1 ITAHPS
7 YHTHQTVPLRVY
19 LEQVPAHLHHLAQM
33 GEHRGDELARRARL
47 VEGGQLL
54 RRAAAASAEDHRASV
69 MSRAAVAGASCMSR
83 AAPGSC
89 QVTSRAPTQA
99 MLAAN
104 SAAPSM
110 WRKTTS
116 SGRPRKY
123 WT

>member
-1 ITAHPS
+1 C
-7 YHTHQTVPLRVY
+7 PLPLHDALPILRLGID
-19 LEQVPAHLHHLAQM
+19 LEQVPAHLHHVAQVR
-33 GEHRGDELARRARL
+33 EHRGDELARRARL

-69 MSRAAVAGASCMSR
+69 VSRAAAVPDSCASPAGA
-83 AAPGSC
+83 GSC
-89 QVTSRAPTQA
+89 QVTSRAPTHA
-99 MLAAN
+99 MVAAN
-104 SAAPSM
+104 SAAPIM